1 MGAHTEYLI
10 ATPLGELFA
19 IHPDRL
25 QRRAGGSAVMV
36 TLDPEGVVLVR
47 P

>member
-1 MGAHTEYLI
+1 
-10 ATPLGELFA
+10 
-19 IHPDRL
+19 L
-25 QRRAGGSAVMV
+25 QRRGAGSAVMV